1 MNLRNFRS
9 RVIEITP
16 TVDTS
21 IYADGDVLFVPNAIT
36 LSTSEYGESTTDLEI
51 NDIRVTDDEAQ
62 DAAIDILFLVASSA
76 PSVGSLN
83 GAVSATATDVK
94 GVIPISAS
102 DYRTVGDGAVAVG
115 DFAPFTISIPSGST
129 LYIAG
134 VSRGTP
140 TYNAASDLTVQ
151 VGIRNFAPLP

>member
-51 NDIRVTDDEAQ
+51 NDT
-62 DAAIDILFLVASSA
+62 
-76 PSVGSLN
+76 
-83 GAVSATATDVK
+83 TTDVK

-134 VSRGTP
+134 ISRGTP